1 MSHILRVECLGCI
14 DADHCFVAI
23 NSWEFYRKGIY
34 SGGCETDIDHGV
46 LAVGYGRLDSGA
58 DLESIESG
66 AEGDYWLI
74 KNSWGE
80 SWGLN
85 GYIQLARGTGN
96 EADGGTACVLS
107 MSSRPIMKPEE

>member
-1 MSHILRVECLGCI
+1 MQRAY
-14 DADHCFVAI
+14 ADHCFVAT
-23 NSWEFYRKGIY
+23 NSWQFYRKGIY

-46 LAVGYGRLDSGA
+46 LAVGYGHLDSGA
-58 DLESIESG
+58 DVESTESD
-66 AEGDYWLI
+66 AAGDYWLI
-74 KNSWGE
+74 KNSWGD